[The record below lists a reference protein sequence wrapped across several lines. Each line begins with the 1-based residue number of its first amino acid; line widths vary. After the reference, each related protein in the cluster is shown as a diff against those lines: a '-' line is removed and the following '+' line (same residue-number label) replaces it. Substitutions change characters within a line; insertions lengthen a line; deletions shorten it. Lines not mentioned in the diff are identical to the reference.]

1 MSAACGR
8 SNRTRRRGRVSG
20 WVHVV
25 LAAVVATVTLA
36 LTPGVASAAPLY
48 PTPDPDPFY
57 AQPADVAEH
66 APGDVLESRPMPP
79 LPLFPGIELRQLKF
93 RSTDSEGRPIAATT
107 LVMLPPNRGIDP
119 PVLSY
124 QHVVNALG
132 LRCAPSRALYSD
144 DQTVVIREAPAL
156 NLLLERGWVVTLP
169 DHLGP
174 DSAYGA
180 ARLGG
185 QITLD
190 GIRAAVRSPDL
201 GLARSQVAMIGYS
214 GGGMATAFAAALAKE
229 YAPELHIV
237 GVAEG
242 GVPMN
247 IRKMAMALGFSP
259 HPLFG
264 LAMAAAIGLEREYP
278 DKFPLGE
285 QLNRV
290 GLDLRNQ
297 LRDAC
302 TNDILAAG
310 ANRSVPQ
317 LAASTKLVNDPS
329 AWSVA
334 DLNSVELYPGV
345 PNMPV
350 FEWHSPIDGLIPV
363 DSVDATIARYCA
375 AGVPVQAEQYP
386 SPDHMTTA
394 VLGMPSAIAYIDAR
408 FRGETPPSNCRR

>member
-1 MSAACGR
+1 M
-8 SNRTRRRGRVSG
+8 
-20 WVHVV
+20 
-25 LAAVVATVTLA
+25 LAATFA
-36 LTPGVASAAPLY
+36 PGTAGAAPIY
-48 PTPDPDPFY
+48 PAPDPDPFY
-57 AQPADVAEH
+57 LQPPDVA
-66 APGDVLESRPMPP
+66 AKGPGDIFAARPMPP
-79 LPLFPGIELRQLKF
+79 LPLFPGIEIRQLAF
-93 RSTDSEGRPIAATT
+93 RSTDSQGRPIAATT
-107 LVMLPPNRGIDP
+107 LVMLPPNRAVDA

-124 QHVVNALG
+124 QHIVNALG
-132 LRCAPSRALYSD
+132 LRCAPSRALYST

-156 NLLLERGWVVTLP
+156 NGVLARGWVVTLP

-180 ARLGG
+180 ARMGG

-190 GIRAAVRSPDL
+190 GIRAVQRSADLNLGRSP
-201 GLARSQVAMIGYS
+201 VAMAGYS

-229 YAPELHIV
+229 YAPELRIV

-247 IRKMAMALGFSP
+247 IRKMAEALGFAP

-278 DKFPLGE
+278 EQFPLSA
-285 QLNRV
+285 QLNPE
-290 GLDLRNQ
+290 GLG
-297 LRDAC
+297 LRDQMANAC
-302 TNDILAAG
+302 TNDILALGAG
-310 ANRSVPQ
+310 RSVPQ
-317 LAASTKLVNDPS
+317 LAASTSLVNDPN

-363 DSVDATIARYCA
+363 DSIDATVRRYCA
-375 AGVPVQAEQYP
+375 AGVPVLAEKYP

-394 VLGMPSAIAYIDAR
+394 VLGMPAAMNYLDAR
-408 FRGETPPSNCRR
+408 FRGEPAPSNCR